1 MKKFDEKF
9 NSIISECKVVSES
22 AENELHAYYAQEEFE
37 EQVENFIE
45 ELGVEEVEK
54 HSIVD
59 AFHEK
64 TLRVYGQPVFDANY
78 IEDYLFEQ
86 LEEADIKLV

>member
-9 NSIISECKVVSES
+9 NTIISECKIVSES
-22 AENELHAYYAQEEFE
+22 SENELHAYYTQEEFE

-45 ELGVEEVEK
+45 ELDVEEVEK
-54 HSIVD
+54 HNIVD

-86 LEEADIKLV
+86 LEEAGIRLV